1 MDQPKPVSSMSNR
14 ELLEEIS
21 EHLRYVRA
29 QLKEFEPFLAAFR
42 AASNGGG
49 TYTAAAG
56 LRKTLRRAR
65 DAT

>member
-1 MDQPKPVSSMSNR
+1 MDQPKPVSSLSNR
-14 ELLEEIS
+14 ELLEEIAS
-21 EHLRYVRA
+21 QLRYVRA
-29 QLKEFEPFLAAFR
+29 QFREFEPLLAAFK